1 MGPKQKYKKWSE
13 EDLSNALPAV
23 KDGMSLNKAQKEF
36 GVPKQTLS
44 DRIRGKYRTTKAGR
58 KTEMTPEEET
68 MLIHYI
74 KYMASIAHP
83 LSISAIKAFAWN
95 IVKRSKR
102 TSSFNRVSGPGHT
115 WWDSF
120 KKRHSREITL
130 RKPDGLDRGRSRM
143 ANVTVIKQH
152 FDLLRKTLV
161 DLDILDKPDRIFNC
175 DESGISMDARVG
187 KVVVSRSTKHPYSES
202 KGNRDH
208 ITAHVAVSAAGV
220 PLPPMIIFEK
230 AFPSGPYARDGPTN
244 ALYAHS
250 PNGYMDIELFK
261 QWCEKLF
268 IPQTRYIQKPILLI
282 LNGHGSHLDIEMIDM
297 LVENQIHLY
306 CLPPHTTN
314 ILQPLDV
321 SIFKPLKVHFSKIT
335 DNLKL
340 ATMGHTV
347 PLTVCKTNF
356 TAIFK
361 AAFEGSMGITIIKNG
376 FRKTG
381 ICPFNP
387 DAIDKERLMP
397 DNSIDFISS
406 APNGNNTATS
416 TTPAVPGSS
425 TGASF
430 NSLHGGSFSTPVI
443 PSTDASTPPP
453 SSIATTPTNLLTAAS
468 PFTST
473 PTTPVNPLV
482 AAGIIPVSLVDAFIF
497 PAPKPNKQKNTRII
511 TKSRVLTSDEHQQSF
526 REKVEK
532 KELEEKAKE
541 ERKKERER
549 KKLSKEAL
557 QSEKKRQKRVM
568 LKTRSVRQ
576 KRTMI
581 SFESD
586 DSELD
591 DGQENE
597 LVEETESE
605 YESSSEEEFERETHC
620 AICKRSNP
628 PVACNKIIWIGCDK
642 CFAWFHGGCSRA
654 TKAELSSDTYLCYSC
669 RCE

>member
-1 MGPKQKYKKWSE
+1 MADFY
-13 EDLSNALPAV
+13 V
-23 KDGMSLNKAQKEF
+23 
-36 GVPKQTLS
+36 
-44 DRIRGKYRTTKAGR
+44 
-58 KTEMTPEEET
+58 

-95 IVKRSKR
+95 IVKRSKC

-175 DESGISMDARVG
+175 NESGISMDARVG

-244 ALYAHS
+244 DLYAHS

-361 AAFEGSMGITIIKNG
+361 AAFEGSMGIPIIKNG

-430 NSLHGGSFSTPVI
+430 NSLPGGSFSTPVI

-453 SSIATTPTNLLTAAS
+453 LSIAKNTNQS
-468 PFTST
+468 SHCSKPFHLHSNNTS
-473 PTTPVNPLV
+473 
-482 AAGIIPVSLVDAFIF
+482 
-497 PAPKPNKQKNTRII
+497 PKPNKQKNTRII
-511 TKSRVLTSDEHQQSF
+511 TKARVLTSDEHRQAF

-541 ERKKERER
+541 ERKKERKR

-568 LKTRSVRQ
+568 LKTRSVQQ

-586 DSELD
+586 DSQLD
-591 DGQENE
+591 YGQENE
-597 LVEETESE
+597 IVEETESE
-605 YESSSEEEFERETHC
+605 YESSSEEKFEQPWVHYFDGFCCGCLLQSLFCGVCVLMREGEFYTSGFKKEKKTTTRSCKIDRNETM
-620 AICKRSNP
+620 RSF
-628 PVACNKIIWIGCDK
+628 ACPASSPFFDK
-642 CFAWFHGGCSRA
+642 
-654 TKAELSSDTYLCYSC
+654 YSFILTSQC
-669 RCE
+669 C